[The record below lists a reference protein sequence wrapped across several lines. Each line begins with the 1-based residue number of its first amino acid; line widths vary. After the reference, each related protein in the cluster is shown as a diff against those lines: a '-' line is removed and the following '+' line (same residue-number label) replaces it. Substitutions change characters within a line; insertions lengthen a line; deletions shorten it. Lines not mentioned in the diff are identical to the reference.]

1 MKNSLPPSDVLL
13 VAIRAKCLDCAGNQ
27 RKEVERCTLKDCAL
41 YPYRSVKAIGN
52 EHKCQQEI
60 RGQID
65 LFDVLTGTQEEKAI

>member
-13 VAIRAKCLDCAGNQ
+13 VAIRAKCLDCAGQ
-27 RKEVERCTLKDCAL
+27 PAKEGGRRTLKGCAL

-52 EHKCQQEI
+52 EHKCQLEI